1 MIINDSSSFALALAS
16 CLLAPVL
23 LPAHTAAAGWPQ
35 YRGPHLD
42 GSTAESVGPWDGQGP
57 RLVWKHPTPDGFSSF
72 SVSEGR
78 AFTLIQGKVEGA
90 NREICVAFDADSGR
104 RLWERP
110 VGVAK
115 YDGGGDSGT
124 SSNSGGDGPR
134 STPAVD
140 GDSVY
145 VLSAQ
150 LYLACLDAATGEQ
163 RWSKDILREFKGRNI
178 TWQSA
183 ASPLIDG
190 NLVFVAGGGPDQSLL
205 AFDKTSGEAVWKMGD
220 ERMTHATPTIA
231 TLLGTRQ
238 VIFFTQN
245 GLVSVEATTGMP
257 LWRYAF
263 PYRVSSAASPVV
275 GGDIVYCTAGYGV
288 GAAAVRVTRSGE
300 RFAATELWR
309 SRGDRPVANHWST
322 PVYHDGHLYG
332 MFSFKEYGTGPV
344 KCVELATG
352 KVKWEQK
359 GFGPGNMILANDR
372 LLALSDAGELVLMEA
387 SPAAYRELAR
397 ADVLEGKCWSTP
409 ALSGGRVYARS
420 TVEGVCLEVTP

>member
-1 MIINDSSSFALALAS
+1 
-16 CLLAPVL
+16 
-23 LPAHTAAAGWPQ
+23 
-35 YRGPHLD
+35 
-42 GSTAESVGPWDGQGP
+42 
-57 RLVWKHPTPDGFSSF
+57 LVWKHPTPDGFSSF

-150 LYLACLDAATGEQ
+150 LYLACLDAATGGQ